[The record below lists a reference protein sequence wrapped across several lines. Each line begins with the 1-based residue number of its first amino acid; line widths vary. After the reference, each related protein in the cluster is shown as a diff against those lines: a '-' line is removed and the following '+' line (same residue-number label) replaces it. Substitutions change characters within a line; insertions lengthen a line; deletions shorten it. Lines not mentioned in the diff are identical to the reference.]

1 MSPQLASPRQLCG
14 ECPSTGQ
21 TGGQI
26 ESRFNT
32 YTVKPDKQLDRHDLG
47 LLQSVA
53 DPSGSDVELGAVLPE
68 MLRPGTI
75 LLFPEVSNTSTDDGL
90 AATFG
95 FHNIG
100 HAWTVKDVELER

>member
-1 MSPQLASPRQLCG
+1 M
-14 ECPSTGQ
+14 
-21 TGGQI
+21 
-26 ESRFNT
+26 
-32 YTVKPDKQLDRHDLG
+32 KPDKQLDRHDLG

-53 DPSGSDVELGAVLPE
+53 DLSGPDVELGAVLPE

-100 HAWTVKDVELER
+100 HAWTVTSDKDVELLDGEFPRYAM